1 MRKTLDFDKSKN
13 EYIKKLEK
21 LYNVNPQVFYG
32 LINYLTKSDYIVGYM
47 DFSSKTECLKIPEH
61 EKIYPATISHVYY
74 EVFILSTQNILLD
87 KVSLKKHL
95 DFITSEKHFP
105 QIILIASNEK
115 NKEKIQQF
123 LSSILP
129 KKTDELNY
137 NIALITSE
145 EFDTAFDELKDVA
158 LKDTIC
164 KMNDLIG

>member
-1 MRKTLDFDKSKN
+1 MRKTPHFDKTKN

-61 EKIYPATISHVYY
+61 EKIYPATIFHTYY
-74 EVFILSTQNILLD
+74 EVFILSTQKDLLNQD
-87 KVSLKKHL
+87 SLKKHL
-95 DFITSEKHFP
+95 DYITSEKHFP
-105 QIILIASNEK
+105 QIILIASNDK
-115 NKEKIQQF
+115 NKENIEKI
-123 LSSILP
+123 LNSTLP
-129 KKTDELNY
+129 IKSEELDY
-137 NIALITSE
+137 NLALITAD
-145 EFDTAFDELKDVA
+145 EFNKAYDELKEVA